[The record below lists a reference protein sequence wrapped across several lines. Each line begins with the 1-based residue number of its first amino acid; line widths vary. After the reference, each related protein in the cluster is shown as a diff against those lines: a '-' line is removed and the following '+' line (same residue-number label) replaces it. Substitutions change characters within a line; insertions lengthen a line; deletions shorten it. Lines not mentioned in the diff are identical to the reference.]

1 MVETRMKKD
10 SFSLFTLIDAKSGD
24 WPSASFMILFDIAEK
39 CLTPKLSD
47 RPEMSDVCG
56 YLSCITIQ

>member
-1 MVETRMKKD
+1 MKKD

-39 CLTPKLSD
+39 CLITKLAD
-47 RPEMSDVCG
+47 RPEMSDVSVLAFCG
-56 YLSCITIQ
+56 FML